1 MSYLIDPKDKEQRG
15 KPLTIDDLLGEDANI
30 INLVM
35 AVTELVGSW
44 SEPEVMAWLDDDV
57 LPASAGLLL
66 PTMAKTVA
74 NYRIEMLMERDDSH
88 ALLRGAVLS
97 KAVCR
102 KCGTPAAEWSVQW
115 VENDVA
121 HEILCK
127 CGRIMHVN
135 VG

>member
-1 MSYLIDPKDKEQRG
+1 MIDTKDKEP
-15 KPLTIDDLLGEDANI
+15 KALTIDDLPGEDANI

-57 LPASAGLLL
+57 LPESVGLLL
-66 PTMAKTVA
+66 PTMAQTVA

-102 KCGTPAAEWSVQW
+102 KCGTPASEWHVGW
-115 VENDVA
+115 VSSDVA
-121 HEILCK
+121 HEILCT

>member
-1 MSYLIDPKDKEQRG
+1 MIDTKDKK
-15 KPLTIDDLLGEDANI
+15 KPLTIDDLPGEDANL

-44 SEPEVMAWLDDDV
+44 SEPDVMAWLDDDV

-66 PTMAKTVA
+66 PTMAQTLA

-88 ALLRGAVLS
+88 ALLRGAILS

-102 KCGTPAAEWSVQW
+102 KCGTPATQW
-115 VENDVA
+115 EVKWVADDVA

-127 CGRIMHVN
+127 CGRIMQVN